1 VTTKRRTLPAVVA
14 MALLATLAARSQAA
28 VIDARGEVA
37 AALFAAS
44 ATQAAVEREGDARL
58 RAAQAKI
65 QALSTQVLAGDVRRR
80 SDLAAAEEGFVAQLA
95 EKDRVYAEAIA
106 AFRGAVTDVAATPQ
120 GATALARYNAGDQV
134 GALDIL
140 DKLQAADETARQTA
154 TDIQKAV
161 GERRIAEL
169 ALDARNKGKIDT
181 ASVIAR
187 FESVTRFDPGV
198 SRDWV
203 ELDRLYQSAG
213 RTTDARRAAATA
225 VELADNEFDR
235 AVALGEYGDIL
246 VAQGDLAGARTAYEG
261 ELAVFRRLASANP
274 SDTRFQVDVAAASG
288 SMGSVLTKQN
298 DLVSAGKAYSEQLAT
313 LEQLTA
319 ADPSNVVLQRDF
331 AAALAGGG
339 RVLTARGELTNARA
353 AYEGELAVFRRLAA
367 ADPGDAQAEQ
377 GVASALEAD
386 GDIMRGQ
393 NDLADAVKAYEEE
406 LEIDRRLAA
415 DDPANADSQHNLAA
429 ALERVGDVRLAKPDF
444 AGARN
449 AYDEEL
455 AIVERRAATD
465 PSNVEAQSAVAT
477 VFERMGL
484 VLAGQEDLPAAR
496 KLFDDELAIDR
507 ALAAAHPSDIGLQSD
522 VGQALGKEGLTVF
535 GMGNLVEARKALE
548 ESLAIYRRLTAADPS
563 NSSLGLDLGTALFD
577 VALVGG
583 SGARWADVVTELES
597 LDRKGLLP
605 QASHEILDAARQQA
619 AAAAHR

>member
-213 RTTDARRAAATA
+213 RTTDARRA
-225 VELADNEFDR
+225 
-235 AVALGEYGDIL
+235 VALGEYGDIL

-339 RVLTARGELTNARA
+339 RVLTARGDLTNARA